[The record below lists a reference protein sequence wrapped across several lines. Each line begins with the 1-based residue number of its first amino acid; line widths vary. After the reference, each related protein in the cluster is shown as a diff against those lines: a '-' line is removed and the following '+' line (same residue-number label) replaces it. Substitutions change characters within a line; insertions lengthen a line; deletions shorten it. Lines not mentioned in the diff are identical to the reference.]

1 MGAAG
6 AIHTLECDGL
16 VASPAS
22 VSAAQHTRPVVSS
35 ASLSGAALPNEAAE
49 PVEEL
54 LEVMV
59 GTRSGAALLAQ
70 SCMHEYAKG
79 SGAHVR
85 GCTARGGLHGV
96 DRVEGCLGC
105 FATCPLVSAPR
116 GGPWCPCVDDTIGI
130 VRQDAL
136 DDRTPAAL
144 HRVA

>member
-59 GTRSGAALLAQ
+59 GTRSGRRDFGPKLHARV
-70 SCMHEYAKG
+70 CKN
-79 SGAHVR
+79 SGALFR
-85 GCTARGGLHGV
+85 LFRL
-96 DRVEGCLGC
+96 
-105 FATCPLVSAPR
+105 F
-116 GGPWCPCVDDTIGI
+116 
-130 VRQDAL
+130 
-136 DDRTPAAL
+136 
-144 HRVA
+144 